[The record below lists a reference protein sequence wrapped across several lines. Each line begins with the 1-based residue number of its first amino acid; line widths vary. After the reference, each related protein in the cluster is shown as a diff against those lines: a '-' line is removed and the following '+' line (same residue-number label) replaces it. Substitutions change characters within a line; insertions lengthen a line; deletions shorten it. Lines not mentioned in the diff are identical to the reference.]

1 MKGIKYVSVCE
12 GAELDGYA
20 RAASGYLRE
29 LRRTGIPLTWTPM
42 RPGGAWGLWLE
53 PDESAEL
60 PGHEFDELVNRRI
73 DYDVVVVHL
82 PPEYFPGWRRRE
94 PGRRLLGYMAW
105 EFQAT
110 LPDWPGTFDGLDAL
124 MVPCRWNRSTLE
136 AAGVGCPVSVVP
148 HVPERPSFAEEE
160 PLAVDGVRPGD
171 FVFYTVSPWSERKAP
186 HLSLEAFLAAFR
198 QDDPAVFV
206 IKTSNLNERRRRPGR
221 LWHGALRH
229 VETTRREIAAIRR
242 RSGSSARVVVL
253 TARLTDPQMCALHRL
268 GDCFVSLTRSEGWGL
283 GAFEAALAGNVV
295 VITGHGG
302 HLDYLPGSLA
312 HHVAFRLV
320 DAGGDAPGARWAE
333 PDVQQGAAVLRA
345 LAASPDDAR
354 RRGAALREHVQERFC
369 AEDSMAAM
377 LAVLGGEG
385 R

>member
-1 MKGIKYVSVCE
+1 
-12 GAELDGYA
+12 
-20 RAASGYLRE
+20 
-29 LRRTGIPLTWTPM
+29 M
-42 RPGGAWGLWLE
+42 RPGRAWGLWLE

-60 PGHEFDELVNRRI
+60 PGHEFGEFVNRRI

-82 PPEYFPGWRRRE
+82 MPEYFPGWRRRE
-94 PGRRLLGYMAW
+94 PGRRVVGYTAW
-105 EFQAT
+105 EFEAT
-110 LPDWPGTFDGLDAL
+110 LPDWSGTFDGLDAL

-136 AAGVGCPVSVVP
+136 AAGVRCPVTVVP

-160 PLAVDGVRPGD
+160 PLVVDGVRPDD
-171 FVFYTVSPWSERKAP
+171 FVFYTVSAWSERKAP

-198 QDDPAVFV
+198 EDDPAVFV

-221 LWHGALRH
+221 LWRWALRH

-253 TARLTDPQMCALHRL
+253 TARLTDRQVRALHRL

-283 GAFEAALAGNVV
+283 GAFEAALAGNAV

-302 HLDYLPGSLA
+302 QLDYLPGSLA
-312 HHVAFRLV
+312 HLVPFRLV
-320 DAGGDAPGARWAE
+320 EAGGDAPGARWAE
-333 PDVQQGAAVLRA
+333 PDVQEAAAVLRA

-354 RRGAALREHVQERFC
+354 RRGAALREHVQERFR
-369 AEDSMAAM
+369 AEDSTAAM
-377 LAVLGGEG
+377 LAVLAGEG